1 MLKNEKHDG
10 GAAVSGKLDILCE
23 AQKAGCIV
31 GAGMHGILDSTGSVR
46 LQNRDRFNGDLMLPF
61 KVKESK
67 LSGVCFSLP
76 SFPVT
81 LLLFF
86 DLAINVSPS
95 ETCPEPWPQSGVT
108 PSVVSFIIL
117 P

>member
-10 GAAVSGKLDILCE
+10 RAAVSGKLDILCE
-23 AQKAGCIV
+23 AQKAGCMV

-46 LQNRDRFNGDLMLPF
+46 LQNKDRFNEDLMFPF
-61 KVKESK
+61 KVKEVK
-67 LSGVCFSLP
+67 LSDVCFSLP

-86 DLAINVSPS
+86 DHQHIFYQQHVLYLGHGQRCLLLMYPHHLA
-95 ETCPEPWPQSGVT
+95 
-108 PSVVSFIIL
+108 
-117 P
+117 